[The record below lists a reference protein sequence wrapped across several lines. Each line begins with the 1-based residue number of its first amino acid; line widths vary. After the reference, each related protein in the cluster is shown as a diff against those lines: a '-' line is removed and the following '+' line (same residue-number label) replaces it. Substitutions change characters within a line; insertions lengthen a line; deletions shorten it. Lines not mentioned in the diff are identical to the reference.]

1 MNKIRFGIV
10 GSSAIVEN
18 FLKGAA
24 KVHDF
29 ELVGVY
35 SRELDKAKAFGENKG
50 ARLFFDSL
58 EEMASCEEIDA
69 IYIASP
75 NFMHANQAIT
85 CLEKGKHVLCEK
97 AFASN
102 SKEVKRMIEAAN
114 INNVVLMEAMKTTVN
129 PNFKALMDNI
139 HKIGKIRRYFASFC
153 QYSSRYDKYKEG
165 IVLNAFKKELS
176 NGALMDIGIYC
187 IYPMVILFGKPES
200 LKADAI
206 MLESG
211 VDGQGSIL
219 FNYKEMN
226 GVIQYSKIANSYI
239 PSEIQ
244 GEEGSIIIDKIN
256 GPRNIK
262 IKYRDGREE
271 DISVVQ
277 ESYDM
282 CYETEEFINIIK
294 SGRKSSKINSLG
306 TSLIVSEIMESARK
320 QIGLEFPADL

>member
-1 MNKIRFGIV
+1 MGKIRFGII
-10 GSSAIVEN
+10 GTSGITEN

-24 KVHDF
+24 KVKDF

-35 SRELDKAKAFGENKG
+35 SRDMDKAKAFGEKKG

-58 EEMASCEEIDA
+58 EKMASCEEIDA

-75 NFMHANQAIT
+75 NFMHASQAIT

-102 SKEVKRMIEAAN
+102 SKEVKKMIEAAN
-114 INNVVLMEAMKTTVN
+114 KNNVVLMEAMKTTVN
-129 PNFKALMDNI
+129 PNFKALMKNI
-139 HKIGKIRRYFASFC
+139 HKIGEIRRYFASYC

-187 IYPMVILFGKPES
+187 IYPMVVLFGKPENI
-200 LKADAI
+200 KADAL

-219 FNYKEMN
+219 FNYEDMN
-226 GVIQYSKIANSYI
+226 GVVQYSKIANSYV

-244 GEEGSIIIDKIN
+244 GEEGNIIIDKIN
-256 GPRNIK
+256 SPTNIK

-271 DISVVQ
+271 DISEFQDVD
-277 ESYDM
+277 DM
-282 CYETEEFINIIK
+282 CYETEEFINVIK
-294 SGRKSSKINSLG
+294 SGEKISKINSLE
-306 TSLIVSEIMESARK
+306 TSLAVSEIMESARK

>member
-10 GSSAIVEN
+10 GTSGITEN

-24 KVHDF
+24 KARDF

-35 SRELDKAKAFGENKG
+35 SRELDKAKAFGEKQG

-58 EEMASCEEIDA
+58 EEMAICEEIDA

-75 NFMHANQAIT
+75 NFMHARQAIT

-102 SKEVKRMIEAAN
+102 SKEVKAMIEAAKE
-114 INNVVLMEAMKTTVN
+114 NNVVLMEAMKTTVN

-139 HKIGKIRRYFASFC
+139 HKIGKIRRYFASYC

-211 VDGQGSIL
+211 IDGQGSIL
-219 FNYKEMN
+219 FNYKDMN
-226 GVIQYSKIANSYI
+226 GVVQYSKIANSYL

-256 GPRNIK
+256 GPTNIK
-262 IKYRDGREE
+262 IRYRDGHEE
-271 DISVVQ
+271 DISVDQ
-277 ESYDM
+277 EADDM
-282 CYETEEFINIIK
+282 CYETEEFINVIK
-294 SGRKSSKINSLG
+294 SGGKTSKINSLE
-306 TSLIVSEIMESARK
+306 TSLNVSEIMESARG

>member
-1 MNKIRFGIV
+1 MGKVRFGII
-10 GSSAIVEN
+10 GTSGITEN
-18 FLKGAA
+18 FLNGAA
-24 KVHDF
+24 KVQDF

-35 SRELDKAKAFGENKG
+35 SRELDKAKDFGEKYG

-58 EEMASCEEIDA
+58 EKMAGCEEIDA

-75 NFMHANQAIT
+75 NFMHASQTII

-102 SKEVKRMIEAAN
+102 SKEVKAMINAASK
-114 INNVVLMEAMKTTVN
+114 NNVVLMEAMKTTLN
-129 PNFKALMDNI
+129 PNFKVIMDNI
-139 HKIGKIRRYFASFC
+139 HKIGKIRRYFASYC

-165 IVLNAFKKELS
+165 IVLNAFKRELS

-187 IYPMVILFGKPES
+187 IYPMVVLFGKPES

-211 VDGQGSIL
+211 IDGQGSIL
-219 FNYKEMN
+219 FNYNDMN
-226 GVIQYSKIANSYI
+226 GVVQYSKIANSYL

-244 GEEGSIIIDKIN
+244 GEEGCIIIDKIN
-256 GPRNIK
+256 GPTNIK
-262 IKYRDGREE
+262 IKYRDGKEE
-271 DISVVQ
+271 DISVAQ
-277 ESYDM
+277 ETYDM
-282 CYETEEFINIIK
+282 CYETEEFIKIINL
-294 SGRKSSKINSLG
+294 GERYSKVNSLE
-306 TSLIVSEIMESARK
+306 TSLSVSEIMESARE

>member
-1 MNKIRFGIV
+1 MGKVRFGII
-10 GSSAIVEN
+10 GTSGITEN

-24 KVHDF
+24 TVLDF

-35 SRELDKAKAFGENKG
+35 SRELEKAKSFGEKQG

-58 EEMASCEEIDA
+58 EKMASCEEIDA

-75 NFMHANQAIT
+75 NFMHASQAIT

-102 SKEVKRMIEAAN
+102 SKEVKAMIEAASN
-114 INNVVLMEAMKTTVN
+114 NNVVLMEAMRTTVN

-139 HKIGKIRRYFASFC
+139 HKIGKIRRYFASYC

-187 IYPMVILFGKPES
+187 IYPMVVLFGKSES

-211 VDGQGSIL
+211 IDGQGSIL

-226 GVIQYSKIANSYI
+226 GVVQYSKIANSYI

-244 GEEGSIIIDKIN
+244 GEEGNIIIDKIN
-256 GPRNIK
+256 CPTNIK

-277 ESYDM
+277 EPYDM

-294 SGRKSSKINSLG
+294 SGEKSSKINSLE
-306 TSLIVSEIMESARK
+306 TSLSVSEIMESARK

>member
-1 MNKIRFGIV
+1 MGKVRFGLI
-10 GSSAIVEN
+10 GTSGITEN

-24 KVHDF
+24 KVKDF

-35 SRELDKAKAFGENKG
+35 SRDLDKAKAFGEKKG

-58 EEMASCEEIDA
+58 EKMASCEEIDA

-75 NFMHANQAIT
+75 NFMHASQAIT

-102 SKEVKRMIEAAN
+102 SKEVKKMIDAAN
-114 INNVVLMEAMKTTVN
+114 KNNVVLMEAMKTTVN

-139 HKIGKIRRYFASFC
+139 HKIGKIRRYFASYC
-153 QYSSRYDKYKEG
+153 QYSSRYDKYKVG

-187 IYPMVILFGKPES
+187 IYPMVVLFGKPENI
-200 LKADAI
+200 KADAI

-211 VDGQGSIL
+211 IDGQGSIL
-219 FNYKEMN
+219 FNYKDMN
-226 GVIQYSKIANSYI
+226 GVIQYSKIANSYV

-256 GPRNIK
+256 SPTNIR

-271 DISVVQ
+271 DISVAQ
-277 ESYDM
+277 EIYDM
-282 CYETEEFINIIK
+282 CYETEEFINIIN
-294 SGRKSSKINSLG
+294 SGEKTSKINSLE
-306 TSLIVSEIMESARK
+306 TSLSVSEIMEEARK

>member
-1 MNKIRFGIV
+1 MGKVRFGII
-10 GSSAIVEN
+10 GTSGITEN

-24 KVHDF
+24 KVQDF

-35 SRELDKAKAFGENKG
+35 SRELDKAKGFGEKYG

-58 EEMASCEEIDA
+58 EKMAGCEEIDA

-75 NFMHANQAIT
+75 NFMHASQTII

-102 SKEVKRMIEAAN
+102 SKEVKAMINAASK
-114 INNVVLMEAMKTTVN
+114 NNMVLMEAMKTTLN
-129 PNFKALMDNI
+129 PNFKVIMDNI
-139 HKIGKIRRYFASFC
+139 HKIGKIRRYFASYC
-153 QYSSRYDKYKEG
+153 QYSSRYDKYKDG

-187 IYPMVILFGKPES
+187 IYPMVVLFGKPES

-211 VDGQGSIL
+211 IDGQGSIL
-219 FNYKEMN
+219 FNYNDMS
-226 GVIQYSKIANSYI
+226 GVVQYSKIANSYL
-239 PSEIQ
+239 PCEIQ

-256 GPRNIK
+256 GPTNIK
-262 IKYRDGREE
+262 IKYKDGKEE

-277 ESYDM
+277 ETYDM
-282 CYETEEFINIIK
+282 CYETEEFIKIIK
-294 SGRKSSKINSLG
+294 SGEKYSKINSLE
-306 TSLIVSEIMESARK
+306 TSLSVSEIMESARE

>member
-1 MNKIRFGIV
+1 MGKVRFGII
-10 GSSAIVEN
+10 GTSGITEN

-24 KVHDF
+24 KVEDF

-35 SRELDKAKAFGENKG
+35 SRDLDKAKAFGEKQG

-58 EEMASCEEIDA
+58 EKMASCEEIDA

-75 NFMHANQAIT
+75 NFMHASQAIT

-102 SKEVKRMIEAAN
+102 SKEVKAMIDAAN
-114 INNVVLMEAMKTTVN
+114 KNNVVLMEAMKTTVN
-129 PNFKALMDNI
+129 PNFKVLMDNI
-139 HKIGKIRRYFASFC
+139 HKIGKIRRYFASYC

-187 IYPMVILFGKPES
+187 IYPMVVLFGKPENI
-200 LKADAI
+200 KADAI

-211 VDGQGSIL
+211 IDGQGSIL
-219 FNYKEMN
+219 FNYKDMN
-226 GVIQYSKIANSYI
+226 GVVQYSKIANSYL

-256 GPRNIK
+256 GPTNIK

-271 DISVVQ
+271 DISVAQ
-277 ESYDM
+277 EAYDM
-282 CYETEEFINIIK
+282 CYEIEEFINVIK
-294 SGRKSSKINSLG
+294 SGEKTSKINSLE
-306 TSLIVSEIMESARK
+306 TSLSVSEIMESARK